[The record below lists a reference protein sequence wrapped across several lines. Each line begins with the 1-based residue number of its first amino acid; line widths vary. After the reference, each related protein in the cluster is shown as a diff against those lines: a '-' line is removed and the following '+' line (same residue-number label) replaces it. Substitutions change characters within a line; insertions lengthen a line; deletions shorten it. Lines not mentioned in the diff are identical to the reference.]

1 MLSELIPYEIAY
13 LEQELSFHVA
23 LIAKFSQDGVRF
35 VRRDHDRRSREFMKG
50 DAHAVVYVWD
60 GQIFRR
66 EEAVTFDY
74 R

>member
-1 MLSELIPYEIAY
+1 M
-13 LEQELSFHVA
+13 
-23 LIAKFSQDGVRF
+23 RF
-35 VRRDHDRRSREFMKG
+35 VRRDHDRRFREVMKG

-66 EEAVTFDY
+66 EEAVPSDY